1 MSEQAVANGLAL
13 LGVPPMPDLDAIDRH
28 ITELDEAAARH
39 QALATGSRQALRLAA
54 ANSGPA
60 AEAAHAHVSGC
71 EGTIATAED
80 LAHRLSLTAATL
92 RSTRGVLVWVG
103 GMLAGLGL
111 LALAVAVQAPHLLP
125 QLRTLAARLSS
136 RLRELLARIGAL
148 MRSMSTTL
156 TNRRVEKVAGRF
168 HDKWRAPRRLPDRT
182 YEPRMKTTTDPAW
195 IKKHGTD
202 QVDIANTRYRSLP
215 ADWQHENRES
225 ARIGVQLV
233 DEARASGVNVRGE
246 RFMEES
252 SSVVHD
258 KWLARNG
265 SWAGE
270 EQRRPY
276 ELLSEAEKEKDRD
289 VIRTVLGMRDG

>member
-1 MSEQAVANGLAL
+1 MTEQAVASGLAL
-13 LGVPPMPDLDAIDRH
+13 LGVPPLPDLDAIDRH

-39 QALATGSRQALRLAA
+39 QALATESRQVLRLAS

-60 AEAAHAHVSGC
+60 ADAANAHVTGRD
-71 EGTIATAED
+71 GTAATAED
-80 LAHRLSLTAATL
+80 LAHRLSVTAGTL

-103 GMLAGLGL
+103 GSLAGLGL
-111 LALAVAVQAPHLLP
+111 LAVAAVVHAPQLLP
-125 QLRTLAARLSS
+125 RLRALAARFSL
-136 RLRELLARIGAL
+136 RLREIIARIGAL
-148 MRSMSTTL
+148 MRGMSTTL
-156 TNRRVEKVAGRF
+156 TNRRVDKIASRF
-168 HDKWRAPRRLPDRT
+168 HDRWREPRKLSDNT
-182 YEPRMKTTTDPAW
+182 YEPRVKATTDSAW

-233 DEARASGVNVRGE
+233 DEARASGVNVRSE
-246 RFMEES
+246 RFMEEA

-258 KWLARNG
+258 RWLTRNG
-265 SWAGE
+265 SWASE

-276 ELLSEAEKEKDRD
+276 ELLSMAEKEKDRD
-289 VIRTVLGMRDG
+289 VIRTVLGI